1 MEQYTK
7 RPSGVTAIS
16 AVVLYPVNSGGNVVM
31 TYVGVSSPF
40 LSSQPKVVVA
50 LSSSLST
57 QTAGSFGYAQAPG
70 RVLRT
75 ALGRCALTAA
85 CIKPKNEDAI

>member
-1 MEQYTK
+1 LEQYTK
-7 RPSGVTAIS
+7 RPSGVTVIS
-16 AVVLYPVNSGGNVVM
+16 AVVLYPVNSRGNVVM

-57 QTAGSFGYAQAPG
+57 QTAGSFGYAQAGAGPRLEDRPRSV
-70 RVLRT
+70 RVD
-75 ALGRCALTAA
+75 RCLHQTE
-85 CIKPKNEDAI
+85 K